1 MNIKTVLLAG
11 AAAAFMTAAP
21 ALAQETTPAPAAAPA
36 AAASSQQ
43 SLSLNPGSSVSGPD
57 GELGKLEGVQTNA
70 EGKQEL
76 TVRGADGQLR
86 AVPLSGIRQEGSGVV
101 VAYTKV
107 EFDAASPIAGAA
119 PADPAAA
126 QAFFDELVAGGHCTD
141 RGGSCVH
148 WGVREPDGWRVGD
161 AAFDRYLDPLVL
173 IGWSGP
179 SVLWPHAAPHPARL

>member
-1 MNIKTVLLAG
+1 MTIKTALLAG

-21 ALAQETTPAPAAAPA
+21 ALAQDAAPAPTGAPAAPA
-36 AAASSQQ
+36 QQ
-43 SLSLNPGSSVSGPD
+43 SLSLTPGSSVSGPD

-101 VAYTKV
+101 VAYTKA

-126 QAFFDELVAGGHCTD
+126 
-141 RGGSCVH
+141 
-148 WGVREPDGWRVGD
+148 P
-161 AAFDRYLDPLVL
+161 AATPAPSADPLAEPTD
-173 IGWSGP
+173 P
-179 SVLWPHAAPHPARL
+179 SATPPTTAPDASEPTSAPTEPR

>member
-1 MNIKTVLLAG
+1 MTIKTVLLAG

-21 ALAQETTPAPAAAPA
+21 ALAQEATPAPAAAPA

-86 AVPLSGIRQEGSGVV
+86 AVPLSGIRQEGAGVV
-101 VAYTKV
+101 VAYTKA

-119 PADPAAA
+119 
-126 QAFFDELVAGGHCTD
+126 
-141 RGGSCVH
+141 
-148 WGVREPDGWRVGD
+148 
-161 AAFDRYLDPLVL
+161 
-173 IGWSGP
+173 
-179 SVLWPHAAPHPARL
+179 AAPPLIRPPRLHRRWNLRLSRPIRRPLNRRPRLRTAPRRLRPSRNKTVLQG